1 MYTASTQVRVRYAE
15 TDQMS
20 YVYYGNYA
28 MYYEVGRVEAL
39 RQLGFQYKRLEDH
52 GIMMPVLDLQ
62 CKFLFPAKYDELL
75 SVKVI
80 VPELPKV
87 KMYFEYEVTNEQGKL
102 VNEGKTTLVFLNM
115 ETNRPCR
122 APQELLDVLS
132 VYFQW
137 EKRS

>member
-132 VYFQW
+132 VYFQ
-137 EKRS
+137 